1 MAWSPDGKSIA
12 IGGNGDVR
20 VLDAATGKH
29 VTYYG
34 FHGGLVHSVA
44 WSPDGAYL
52 AIGSASFTVEVW
64 KVASVQ
70 NVYTYTGHTTDVFSV
85 AWSPNGKRIASGS
98 ADGLVEV
105 WDALTGNN
113 VYTYRGHADI
123 YFGHFTFG
131 SGGAVN
137 GVAWS
142 PDGKRIASAS
152 SDTTVQV
159 WNAM

>member
-1 MAWSPDGKSIA
+1 MSMPSPGPSMANVSPLGVAMIAYRYGTPTPAPPTWNSVAWSPDGTSIA

-85 AWSPNGKRIASGS
+85 AWSPDGKRIASGS

-105 WDALTGNN
+105 WDALTGNK
-113 VYTYRGHADI
+113 G
-123 YFGHFTFG
+123 
-131 SGGAVN
+131 
-137 GVAWS
+137 
-142 PDGKRIASAS
+142 
-152 SDTTVQV
+152 
-159 WNAM
+159 